1 MPDTDQEVTKLK
13 EVSNLINI
21 YSSLSEIPRDKIINL
36 YQGKNFSDFKND
48 LTDILIKN
56 IIPIGTEM
64 VKLMNDQSYLIE
76 ILKQGSSK
84 AYEKAKNTINEVYDI
99 VGLIR

>member
-1 MPDTDQEVTKLK
+1 
-13 EVSNLINI
+13 
-21 YSSLSEIPRDKIINL
+21 
-36 YQGKNFSDFKND
+36 
-48 LTDILIKN
+48 
-56 IIPIGTEM
+56 M

>member
-1 MPDTDQEVTKLK
+1 MI
-13 EVSNLINI
+13 EVSNIINI
-21 YSSLSEIPRDKIINL
+21 YSILSDTPRDKIINL

-56 IIPIGTEM
+56 ITPIGNEM
-64 VKLMNDQSYLIE
+64 GKLMNDQSYLVE
-76 ILKQGSSK
+76 ILKQGSFK
-84 AYEKAKNTINEVYDI
+84 AYEKAKKTINEVYDI